1 MAHSAKRCHYP
12 HPGAGTTGCM
22 RPCADVNDRAR
33 CCCIPGSRPGASA
46 GLPLDCSVVP
56 PDDADQVA
64 GRGVP
69 IALAIGDNRDRR
81 RAEKWVRGTGR
92 SLARLVHPRAEVSPS
107 ARLGDGCVVNAGC
120 VVWTQSTL
128 GTGVLMSPGS
138 MVSHGSHIGD
148 FTFLSMASRIGSGTD
163 VGPGVLV
170 GMSATVM
177 TGVRSVGDG
186 AILGAGAV
194 VIGDV
199 DDSDVVAGV
208 PARVLRRGS
217 VWGHA

>member
-1 MAHSAKRCHYP
+1 
-12 HPGAGTTGCM
+12 
-22 RPCADVNDRAR
+22 
-33 CCCIPGSRPGASA
+33 
-46 GLPLDCSVVP
+46 
-56 PDDADQVA
+56 
-64 GRGVP
+64 
-69 IALAIGDNRDRR
+69 
-81 RAEKWVRGTGR
+81 
-92 SLARLVHPRAEVSPS
+92 
-107 ARLGDGCVVNAGC
+107 
-120 VVWTQSTL
+120 
-128 GTGVLMSPGS
+128 MSPGS